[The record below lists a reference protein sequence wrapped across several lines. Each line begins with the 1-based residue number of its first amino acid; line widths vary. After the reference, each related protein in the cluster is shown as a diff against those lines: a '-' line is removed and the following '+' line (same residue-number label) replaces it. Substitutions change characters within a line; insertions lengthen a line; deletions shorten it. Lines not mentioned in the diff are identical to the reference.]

1 MKNKN
6 KLLLALSTGVVLGY
20 SFYKGKGAFNKIRFK
35 RQFEALKSYVDTH
48 YPEAVIGEI
57 VPFKSGWSCNI
68 LSGDQNIIIY
78 IVENDGSG
86 FIFSP
91 TEM

>member
-6 KLLLALSTGVVLGY
+6 KLLLALSAGAVLGY
-20 SFYKGKGAFNKIRFK
+20 SFYKGRGAFNKIRFK
-35 RQFEALKSYVDTH
+35 RQYEALKSYVDTH
-48 YPEAVIGEI
+48 YPDAIIGEI
-57 VPFKSGWSCNI
+57 VKFESGWSCNV
-68 LSGDQNIIIY
+68 LSGEQNIIIY
-78 IVENDGSG
+78 MIENDGSG

>member
-6 KLLLALSTGVVLGY
+6 KLLLALSAGVVLGY
-20 SFYKGKGAFNKIRFK
+20 SFYKGRGAFNKIRFK
-35 RQFEALKSYVDTH
+35 RQYEALKSYVDTH
-48 YPEAVIGEI
+48 YPDATIGEI
-57 VPFKSGWSCNI
+57 VKFESGWSCNV
-68 LSGDQNIIIY
+68 LSGEQNIIIY
-78 IVENDGSG
+78 MIENDGSG